1 MVVETIDCGA
11 DPRVAW
17 LLQKTQFCL
26 GKPIRAKDLSAESK
40 QSLSDFINAAE
51 KTGSSQSNN
60 LVIYVSKAGEAGD
73 GDSKTAAGGAKNGT
87 GLEPTEEAPHY
98 PQKGVTG
105 LVIHVHS
112 KRFGEKCAKRK
123 Q

>member
-26 GKPIRAKDLSAESK
+26 GKPIRAKDLSAESE
-40 QSLSDFINAAE
+40 QALSDFINAAK

-60 LVIYVSKAGEAGD
+60 LVIYVSKAGANAP
-73 GDSKTAAGGAKNGT
+73 AAKDRPGARQPVDQADT
-87 GLEPTEEAPHY
+87 FHRRA
-98 PQKGVTG
+98 
-105 LVIHVHS
+105 S
-112 KRFGEKCAKRK
+112 
-123 Q
+123 